1 MWGFSSKV
9 EIVDNIQW
17 TKQLTVMAVVGA
29 SVDVVD
35 VEELPFRLVA
45 NADRRLINE
54 GVSRAVNGM
63 TLLAPY
69 LLIVQELTIS

>member
-1 MWGFSSKV
+1 MWGCSSNV
-9 EIVDNIQW
+9 EVVDDIE
-17 TKQLTVMAVVGA
+17 AVAIIGT

-63 TLLAPY
+63 NLLAPC
-69 LLIVQELTIS
+69 LLCNS